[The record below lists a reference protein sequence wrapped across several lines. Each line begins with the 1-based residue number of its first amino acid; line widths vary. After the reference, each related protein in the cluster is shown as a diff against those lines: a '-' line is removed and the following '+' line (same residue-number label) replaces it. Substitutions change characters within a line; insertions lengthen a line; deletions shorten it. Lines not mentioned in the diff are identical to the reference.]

1 MASRTAVKI
10 DIAVFQNR
18 VTGEF
23 FEDDDVEV
31 TRDGYDV
38 NWEYNGNKVM
48 HTCSLVEAL
57 NNLRQENINLR
68 ARLEK
73 LEQRDE

>member
-31 TRDGYDV
+31 TRDGYDD
-38 NWEYNGNKVM
+38 NWDPTSPVM
-48 HTCSLVEAL
+48 RTCSLVEAL
-57 NNLRQENINLR
+57 NNLRQENLDLR

-73 LEQRDE
+73 LEQ